1 MEIKR
6 KFLSPAGL
14 KLEIG
19 RGDITSENVDA
30 IVNAA
35 NSHLNHGGGV
45 ARAIADR
52 GGETITEES
61 RRWVETHGRITHE
74 SPAFTTS
81 GDLPCKFVIHAVGP
95 VWGEGEEER
104 KLATA
109 IRSSL
114 ELAEKLGVES
124 IAFPAIST
132 GIFGF
137 PVHSA
142 AKIFIKEFKEYLSS
156 QQPGQV
162 KSVKIVLFD
171 EKTLYDFLDAFD
183 NTFDEEA
190 GK

>member
-6 KFLSPAGL
+6 KFLSSTNL

-19 RGDITSENVDA
+19 QGDITSEKVDA

-35 NSHLNHGGGV
+35 NSHLSHGGGV
-45 ARAIADR
+45 ARAIAER

-61 RRWVETHGRITHE
+61 KKWVETHGPVAHD
-74 SPAFTTS
+74 SPAHTS
-81 GDLPCKFVIHAVGP
+81 GGKLPCKYIIHAVGP
-95 VWGEGEEER
+95 VWGEGEEEG
-104 KLATA
+104 KLSTT

-137 PVHSA
+137 PIRRA
-142 AKIFIKEFKEYLSS
+142 AEIFMKEFNEYLSTQRLGLVNS
-156 QQPGQV
+156 IKMV
-162 KSVKIVLFD
+162 
-171 EKTLYDFLDAFD
+171 LYDENTLLEFLDAFD
-183 NTFDEEA
+183 KIFDEEA

>member
-6 KFLSPAGL
+6 KFLSPAGQ

-19 RGDITSENVDA
+19 WGDITSENVDA

-35 NSHLNHGGGV
+35 NSHLNHGAGV
-45 ARAIADR
+45 ARAILDR
-52 GGETITEES
+52 GGETLTEES
-61 RRWVETHGRITHE
+61 RRWVETHGPVAHD
-74 SPAFTTS
+74 SPAHTS
-81 GDLPCKFVIHAVGP
+81 GGDLPCKFVIHTVGP

-104 KLATA
+104 KLTTA

-137 PVHSA
+137 PIRRA
-142 AKIFIKEFKEYLSS
+142 AEIFMKEFNEYLSTQRLGLVNS
-156 QQPGQV
+156 IKMV
-162 KSVKIVLFD
+162 
-171 EKTLYDFLDAFD
+171 LYDENTLLEFLDAFD
-183 NTFDEEA
+183 KIFDEEA